1 VAFDNLSGLPV
12 WLSDALCRLA
22 TGGGFGARQLY
33 TDQEE
38 VLFSA
43 VRPTMLNGIAD
54 VASRPDLLD
63 RSLIVELPVI
73 PESKR
78 RTEREIW
85 AEFGAEHPKMLGALL
100 DAVSCAMGALPGVR
114 LERLPRMAEFAEWA
128 TAAERGLGLREGA
141 FMQAYG
147 EAWSD
152 AVGQALEGDPVAEAV
167 LAFMADRSQWLGTA
181 SDLLSRI
188 APKAS
193 EDVRRT
199 KAWPKTPH
207 HLSNR
212 LKRLAPPLRS
222 VGLEYTPDAGRK
234 GPKEPRR
241 KRLRW
246 TDGPPERG
254 RTPSSTPSTSST
266 PVPETGRDAP
276 PETDVTAGMDDG
288 EDGVDDAVAGMDGA
302 GGGPEPRAAAAV
314 DGVDGVDD
322 APPSRSGAAHIA
334 RADVLGILRNP
345 PGWLRPALE
354 NYRDGYERRGQID
367 GREVIWRMDLRT
379 VANNVASALELSPT
393 EGGGIRTLVEEALA
407 DSEFAKGDIP

>member
-1 VAFDNLSGLPV
+1 
-12 WLSDALCRLA
+12 
-22 TGGGFGARQLY
+22 
-33 TDQEE
+33 
-38 VLFSA
+38 
-43 VRPTMLNGIAD
+43 
-54 VASRPDLLD
+54 
-63 RSLIVELPVI
+63 
-73 PESKR
+73 
-78 RTEREIW
+78 
-85 AEFGAEHPKMLGALL
+85 
-100 DAVSCAMGALPGVR
+100 MGALPGVR

-147 EAWSD
+147 EAQSD
-152 AVGQALEGDPVAEAV
+152 AVGQALEGDPVAQAV

-188 APKAS
+188 ALKVA

-199 KAWPKTPH
+199 KAWPKTPA
-207 HLSNR
+207 HLSIR

-246 TDGPPERG
+246 TDDGPPERG

-266 PVPETGRDAP
+266 PVPEPGRDAP
-276 PETDVTAGMDDG
+276 PESDATAGMDAG
-288 EDGVDDAVAGMDGA
+288 EDGVDGAVAGMDDA
-302 GGGPEPRAAAAV
+302 GGGAEPRANAAV

-322 APPSRSGAAHIA
+322 APPPRSGAAHIA
-334 RADVLGILRNP
+334 RADVLGTLQDP

-379 VANNVASALELSPT
+379 VANNVASALGLSPT
-393 EGGGIRTLVEEALA
+393 EGEGIRTLVEEALA
-407 DSEFAKGDIP
+407 HSEFAKEATP